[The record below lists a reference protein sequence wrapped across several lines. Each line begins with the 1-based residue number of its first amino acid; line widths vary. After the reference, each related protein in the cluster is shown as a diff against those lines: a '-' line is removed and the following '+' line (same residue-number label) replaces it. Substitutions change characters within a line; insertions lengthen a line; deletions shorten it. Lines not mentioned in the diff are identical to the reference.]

1 MSSLTLESYLQEI
14 VNAVRNLTWVVFV
27 GIVAVCCVVLAGRMR

>member
-14 VNAVRNLTWVVFV
+14 VNAVRNLTWAVVV
-27 GIVAVCCVVLAGRMR
+27 GIVVVCCVVLAGRMK